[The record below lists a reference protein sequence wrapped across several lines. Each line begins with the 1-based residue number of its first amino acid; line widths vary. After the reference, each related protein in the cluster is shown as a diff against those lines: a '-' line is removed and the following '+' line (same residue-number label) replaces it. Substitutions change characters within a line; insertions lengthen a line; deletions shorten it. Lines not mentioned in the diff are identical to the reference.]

1 MNDPT
6 MAGTPYRCRFEKCGP
21 IRFIS
26 HLDLTRAF
34 HRAFLRADLPLK
46 FSEGFS
52 PHPKFSFALPLSVG
66 TESVVEVADFVLKAG
81 FIASEEDIQNRLQA
95 EMPAGIRILSVG
107 PQEDK
112 FAEIAFASYRILLP
126 GMKAESIFAAEKAL
140 EGSLVITK
148 KNKKGKLVEKDIS
161 DGIQS
166 LSFQPTEEGV
176 VLNATLAAS
185 GERYLKPELV
195 LAALAE
201 KLPEEDFTEKR
212 ILRTGIFRGD
222 LTPF

>member
-1 MNDPT
+1 MNDANL
-6 MAGTPYRCRFEKCGP
+6 AGTYYRCRFEKCGP

-66 TESVVEVADFVLKAG
+66 TESVAEVADFTLKAG
-81 FIASEEDIQNRLQA
+81 FEATEEEIKNRLQA

-112 FAEIAFASYRILLP
+112 FSQIAFASYRIFLP
-126 GMKAESIFAAEKAL
+126 GMKKEAIFAAEKAL
-140 EGSLVITK
+140 AGSLVITK

-161 DGIQS
+161 DGIHS
-166 LSFQPTEEGV
+166 LSFQPWEDGV

-185 GERYLKPELV
+185 GEHYLKPELV
-195 LAALAE
+195 LTALAE
-201 KLPEEDFTEKR
+201 KLPCEDFTEKR
-212 ILRTGIFRGD
+212 ILRTGIMRSD